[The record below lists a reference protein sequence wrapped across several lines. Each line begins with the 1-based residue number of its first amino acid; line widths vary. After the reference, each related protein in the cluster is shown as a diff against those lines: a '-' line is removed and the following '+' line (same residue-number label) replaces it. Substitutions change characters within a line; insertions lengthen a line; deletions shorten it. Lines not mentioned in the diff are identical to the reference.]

1 MTEFTPT
8 YHGNYTSNTEDPAL
22 FETFKPKIAA
32 YRAKLEAGIL
42 DKYALPKDALPQD
55 PGSDVARVA
64 EKVLT
69 PDELA
74 IVDTP
79 AHQLVKQIASGRLSA
94 VQVFEAFAKTATV
107 AHQATNC
114 AMELFPDEGLKRAQ
128 ELDDHYRKTGKTV
141 GPLHGL
147 PISLKE
153 HYEFKGRVTHCATV
167 ANIESVSQE
176 WCSLVKILLDAGA
189 VFYVRTTEPQSLM
202 HLCSNNNITGKC
214 CNPHNT
220 RLTPG
225 GSSSGEGAL
234 VAMKGSAIGVGSDIG
249 GSIRAP
255 AAFCGVFGLRPTQKR
270 LTMQHCK
277 SNSLG
282 VGEAVVPVLGPLAR
296 HAEDLDLFMKVQI
309 GAKPWETDPSIIPLP
324 WRDVSAPASRDIK
337 VAVIYDDGVVKPT
350 PPVLRGLRHAAD
362 ELKAAGAKVVEWK
375 SFGVEELVTAVNCMY
390 NADGNKGQKAAFAAS
405 GEPIFA
411 LTKNALSFGKADEP
425 LLALEEHLLVQTREF
440 YRERYLQKMLE
451 LDVDYIL
458 SPAYSSVAPKLETAR
473 YWGYTSLWNILDF
486 PNVVFP
492 TGLKCDP
499 ALDAPDTSY
508 KPRNDI
514 EAYEYALYDTA
525 EDFANAPI
533 SLQLT
538 GKRWFDEELVKA
550 AGVVHHIISA

>member
-1 MTEFTPT
+1 MTQFRPT
-8 YHGNYTSNTEDPAL
+8 YYGKYTNNTEDPAL
-22 FETFKPKIAA
+22 FETFKPKIEV
-32 YRAKLEAGIL
+32 YRAKLASGIL
-42 DKYALPKDALPQD
+42 DKYALPKEVLVQD

-69 PDELA
+69 PNELA

-79 AHQLVKQIASGRLSA
+79 AHQLVKQVASGRLSA
-94 VQVFEAFAKTATV
+94 VQVFEAFAKTATA

-114 AMELFPDEGLKRAQ
+114 AMELFLDEGLKRAQ
-128 ELDDHYRKTGKTV
+128 ELDEYYKQTGKTV

-153 HYEFKGRVTHCATV
+153 HYAFKGKVTHGATV

-189 VFYVRTTEPQSLM
+189 VFYIRTTEPQSLM

-225 GSSSGEGAL
+225 GSSSGEGAI

-270 LTMQHCK
+270 LTMQNCTA
-277 SNSLG
+277 NIVG

-324 WRDVSAPASRDIK
+324 WREVSVPAPKDIR

-350 PPVLRGLRHAAD
+350 PPILRGLKYAAD
-362 ELKAAGAKVVEWK
+362 KLKAVGAKVVEWE
-375 SFGVEELVTAVNCMY
+375 SFGVEELVKAVNCMY
-390 NADGNKGQKAAFAAS
+390 NADGNQGQKAAFAAS
-405 GEPIFA
+405 GEPLFA
-411 LTKNALSFGKADEP
+411 LTKNALSFGKADQP
-425 LLALEEHLLVQTREF
+425 LLAVEEHLLVQTREE
-440 YRERYLQKMLE
+440 YRERYLRKMLE

-458 SPAYSSVAPKLETAR
+458 SPTYFSVAPKLETAR

-492 TGLKCDP
+492 TGLRCEP
-499 ALDAPDTSY
+499 ALDAPDNLH

-514 EAYEYALYDTA
+514 EAYEYALYDSA
-525 EDFANAPI
+525 EDFKNAPI

-550 AGVVHHIISA
+550 AGVVHQIVLA